1 MQFSV
6 LMSVYKN
13 EKTEYFKQAID
24 SVIHQTMPPTEIV
37 LVRDGMVYDELQEA
51 INQYLEAYPNLFTYI
66 PLEEN
71 GGLGKALQIG
81 LLQCKYDLVAR
92 MDTDDICVSDR
103 FEKQLAVFANN
114 PMVDMVGGNIA
125 EFAESIEVILDYRC
139 VPYTDEAI
147 KERVKSRSPFNHMTV
162 MFKKEAVLKAGNY
175 EPFYLFEDWYLWIR
189 MFLSGCTF
197 GNLNEVLVYARIC
210 GMSARRG
217 GMKYFKS
224 CKKLLQFMRQNGII
238 SRVEYL
244 KSGFIRFNG
253 YVVCPNKVR
262 ELAYKKLLREKN
274 VQETE
279 SVSTATVEK
288 EKRYIEK

>member
-92 MDTDDICVSDR
+92 MDTDDICVANR
-103 FEKQLAVFANN
+103 FEKQLEKFEEN
-114 PMVDMVGGNIA
+114 PQLDMVGGLIA
-125 EFAESIEVILDYRC
+125 EFSEDIHHIIDFRC
-139 VPYTDEAI
+139 VPETDGEI
-147 KERVKSRSPFNHMTV
+147 KERMKSRSPFNHQTV
-162 MFKKEAVLKAGNY
+162 MFKKESVIQAGNY
-175 EPFYLFEDWYLWIR
+175 QSFYLFEDWYLWLR
-189 MFLSGCTF
+189 MFL
-197 GNLNEVLVYARIC
+197 NEYQFANIQAVLCYVRVC
-210 GMSARRG
+210 GMSTRRG

-253 YVVCPNKVR
+253 YVICPNKVR
-262 ELAYKKLLREKN
+262 EFAYKKLLRKKT
-274 VQETE
+274 VQMN
-279 SVSTATVEK
+279 SSK
-288 EKRYIEK
+288 EKVVK